1 MSESPR
7 ERIKNPL
14 VINLF
19 GGPGVGKSTGAA
31 YIFSMLKMQGIN
43 CELVTEFA
51 KDKTW
56 EHNTKALGDQTYVFG
71 KQCYRINRCIDQVDV
86 IVTDSPIVLSV
97 IYNKNPKLGTSF
109 NNMVFETFNSYNNWN
124 YMLTR
129 TKPYNPVGRNQT
141 EAESDNIGTTIEKM
155 LLDNN
160 ILYTRVA
167 GDVNGYNK
175 IIADI
180 LKAFKEN

>member
-1 MSESPR
+1 
-7 ERIKNPL
+7 
-14 VINLF
+14 
-19 GGPGVGKSTGAA
+19 
-31 YIFSMLKMQGIN
+31 ML
-43 CELVTEFA
+43 A
-51 KDKTW
+51 
-56 EHNTKALGDQTYVFG
+56 
-71 KQCYRINRCIDQVDV
+71 
-86 IVTDSPIVLSV
+86 
-97 IYNKNPKLGTSF
+97 
-109 NNMVFETFNSYNNWN
+109 
-124 YMLTR
+124 R